1 VGEIIRMIEIIDLS
15 IELGRFALHH
25 VDLSIRD
32 GEYLV
37 LLGPTGS
44 GKTVLVEC
52 IAGIHRKHGGRIL
65 VDGRDVTGLYPEER
79 HIGYVPQDYALFPN
93 LTVRENVAYGLRARR
108 LPEVEIVARVNSML
122 KMLGLSQLAERSPTT
137 LSGGEK
143 QRTALGRAL
152 VTNPRI
158 LLLDEPL
165 SAIDEVMR
173 SELATELSRIQRAVN
188 GTFLHVCHSFDE
200 ATEVA
205 DRVAILREGSI
216 AQVGTIEE
224 LLEKPASLFVAR
236 FTGARNLFSGVAEER
251 SGGSVVTLADGVRLA
266 CGVRSA
272 GPGVAAIRPEK
283 ILLANGLAL
292 GSAENVLEGRVTGVK
307 RKMAHVEVVVDA
319 GIDLVVYLPRAGERE
334 TPEAGCSVTLRIPPE
349 AIRLLPSE

>member
-1 VGEIIRMIEIIDLS
+1 MIEIIDLS

-224 LLEKPASLFVAR
+224 LLEKPASSLCSPLHGRAQPVLGRGRREVWRIGGDTRRWSASRVWCPVRRAR
-236 FTGARNLFSGVAEER
+236 GGGDPPGEDPPREWIGTRERGER
-251 SGGSVVTLADGVRLA
+251 SGRARHRSETQDGAR
-266 CGVRSA
+266 
-272 GPGVAAIRPEK
+272 
-283 ILLANGLAL
+283 
-292 GSAENVLEGRVTGVK
+292 
-307 RKMAHVEVVVDA
+307 
-319 GIDLVVYLPRAGERE
+319 
-334 TPEAGCSVTLRIPPE
+334 
-349 AIRLLPSE
+349 

>member
-1 VGEIIRMIEIIDLS
+1 MIEITDLS

-25 VDLSIRD
+25 VDLAIQE

-52 IAGIHRKHGGRIL
+52 IVGIHRRHAGRIL

-79 HIGYVPQDYALFPN
+79 RVGYVPQDYALFPN
-93 LTVRENVAYGLRARR
+93 LSVRENVAYGLRARR
-108 LPEVEIVARVNSML
+108 LPEGEIAGRVNPML
-122 KMLGLSQLAERSPTT
+122 KMLGIPHLAERIPTT

-152 VTNPRI
+152 VTDPRI

-173 SELATELSRIQRAVN
+173 GELAAELSRVQKAVR
-188 GTFLHVCHSFDE
+188 GTFLHVCHNFDE
-200 ATEVA
+200 AAEVA

-216 AQVGTIEE
+216 AQIGTIEE
-224 LLEKPASLFVAR
+224 LLDQPASVFVAR
-236 FTGARNLFSGVAEER
+236 FTGARNLLRGVAEEKP
-251 SGGSVVTLADGVRLA
+251 GGAVVALADGLRLA
-266 CGVRSA
+266 SAARWA
-272 GPGVAAIRPEK
+272 GPTVASVRPERVR
-283 ILLANGLAL
+283 IANG
-292 GSAENVLEGRVTGVK
+292 SAPCAGENLLEGNVTAVK
-307 RKMAHVEVVVDA
+307 RKLGHVEVTVDA
-319 GIDLVVYLPRAGERE
+319 GARLVAYRPRADENGVPAVGDR
-334 TPEAGCSVTLRIPPE
+334 VTLTIPPE
-349 AIRLLPSE
+349 AVKLLPPEEH

>member
-1 VGEIIRMIEIIDLS
+1 MIEIIDLS

-122 KMLGLSQLAERSPTT
+122 KMLGLPAGRAFPTT

-188 GTFLHVCHSFDE
+188 GTFSMSATASMRPPRPTGSPSCARLHRSRAPSRSC
-200 ATEVA
+200 
-205 DRVAILREGSI
+205 LRSRP
-216 AQVGTIEE
+216 V
-224 LLEKPASLFVAR
+224 SL
-236 FTGARNLFSGVAEER
+236 
-251 SGGSVVTLADGVRLA
+251 
-266 CGVRSA
+266 
-272 GPGVAAIRPEK
+272 
-283 ILLANGLAL
+283 
-292 GSAENVLEGRVTGVK
+292 
-307 RKMAHVEVVVDA
+307 
-319 GIDLVVYLPRAGERE
+319 
-334 TPEAGCSVTLRIPPE
+334 
-349 AIRLLPSE
+349 